1 MTNQPKHTPGPWT
14 VSQMFNVTT
23 SEKAP
28 SVAPSVWLDRLADG
42 GTGLELGFTS
52 CVPRERIVADANLIA
67 SAPQLLEALRNLDDF
82 VRLAVDEGLLNAEE
96 AEWRLIE
103 SREALAAAGVEVKP

>member
-1 MTNQPKHTPGPWT
+1 
-14 VSQMFNVTT
+14 MFNVIT

-52 CVPRERIVADANLIA
+52 CVPRERIVADAHLIA
-67 SAPQLLEALRNLDDF
+67 AAPQLLRALLWA
-82 VRLAVDEGLLNAEE
+82 LPYAE
-96 AEWRLIE
+96 AEHERRYPGETYPKDGYVARSVELA
-103 SREALAAAGVEVKP
+103 REALAAAGVEVKP